1 MDMEKTGNSEYVV
14 YRTTTGVVVGAILM
28 RHPGGVITE
37 YDGRFGELPEG
48 QEQMVIPV

>member
-14 YRTTTGVVVGAILM
+14 YRVPSPDGILM
-28 RHPGGVITE
+28 RHPGGIITA